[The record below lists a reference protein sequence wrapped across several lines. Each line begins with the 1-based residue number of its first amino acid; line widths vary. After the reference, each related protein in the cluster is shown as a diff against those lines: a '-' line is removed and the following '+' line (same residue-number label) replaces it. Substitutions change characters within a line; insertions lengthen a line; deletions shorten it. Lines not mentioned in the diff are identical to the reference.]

1 MRGRCSALH
10 KGNRVSLRWWQPQNL
25 MPRSTSRLAR
35 ISDQIQRDL
44 ANLIR
49 GEVKDPRIGMVTL
62 TGVEVSNDYRH
73 AKVFF
78 TILGDVATAARAQ
91 QGLDKASGFLRS
103 QLAKGLGLRI
113 VPELHFVHDESV
125 ERGARLSR
133 LIDDAV
139 VGLEP
144 NAPKDNP
151 H

>member
-1 MRGRCSALH
+1 
-10 KGNRVSLRWWQPQNL
+10 
-25 MPRSTSRLAR
+25 MPKNPSRLAR

-49 GEVKDPRIGMVTL
+49 GDVKDPRIGMVTL

-78 TILGDVATAARAQ
+78 TILGDAAIAARAQ
-91 QGLDKASGFLRS
+91 RGLEKASGYLRS
-103 QLAKGLGLRI
+103 QLAKGLGLRV

-133 LIDDAV
+133 LIDDAM
-139 VGLEP
+139 VGLDS
-144 NAPKDNP
+144 NATKDSL